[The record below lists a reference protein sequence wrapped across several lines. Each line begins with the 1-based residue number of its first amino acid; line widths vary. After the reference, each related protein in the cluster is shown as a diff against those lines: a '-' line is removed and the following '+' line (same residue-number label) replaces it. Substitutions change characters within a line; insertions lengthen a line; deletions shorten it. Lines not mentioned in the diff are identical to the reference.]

1 MALINTLR
9 NKMGKVVVAVIAI
22 AILSFVLADLLG
34 PNSTLF
40 GGNDNTVG
48 EIAGESIQ
56 LPEFQ
61 ALVEQ
66 QESNYIMNFGRQ
78 PGEREKPTLRNQA
91 WELLIGRYAFQK
103 QYEEVGVKVTSDEVW
118 DMMQGKNISPGI
130 QQSFTNPE
138 TGQFDRSLFMN
149 FLKNLP
155 NQAPENR
162 YRWEVFKK
170 DLKPGRERLKYE
182 NLLVKSVYVTNAEA
196 QQEYAAQNNVAE
208 VEYLYVPYYAVSDSA
223 VSVSESDLKDY
234 YSENKNRYKVENTR
248 SMKYVTFPII
258 ASSEDSTYIK
268 EEMME
273 LKEEFKSVE
282 DDSVF
287 AGVNTDGLNFYGN
300 YQSATLP
307 AQLKGN
313 VSNLTIGDVRGPY
326 LSGENYVLYK
336 VSDIYEDTVFYAN
349 ASHILFG
356 DTEDDKAE
364 AERVLQEL
372 KDGANFSA
380 MAAQYGTDGTKQRGG
395 DLGWFKSGDM
405 VSEFEDAVF
414 SKNEAGLINN
424 VVETEYGYHII
435 KVDEPKTNMVYEVAT
450 IERNITPSD
459 ETINVAFR
467 DADLFASKV
476 DDISSF
482 EEIAKEDSLR
492 VIPAVKLKKNDR
504 RVGVLGDARQIVQW
518 LFRDASKGSVS
529 EVFELDNQY
538 VIGVMTDETEEGY
551 QSLEAVKTEVTAKVK
566 NELKGQQIIES
577 LKGTSGTLEEKAQAY
592 GSDANVYSSSDLKLS
607 ANSLPNVGFDPYA
620 VGLAFSLENGET
632 SEPFAS
638 ENGVLIIN
646 MGNKTVAPEI
656 GDLTIYK
663 NQLAQGLRNRV
674 GFGISEAIKENAD
687 IVDKRY
693 KFY

>member
-103 QYEEVGVKVTSDEVW
+103 QYEEVGVEVTSDEVW

-162 YRWEVFKK
+162 YRWEIFKK

-223 VSVSESDLKDY
+223 INVTDSDLRNY
-234 YSENKNRYKVENTR
+234 YNENKERYKVENTR

-258 ASSEDSTYIK
+258 ASSEDSLYIK
-268 EEMME
+268 DELMT
-273 LKEEFKSVE
+273 LKEEFKTVE
-282 DDSVF
+282 DDSTY
-287 AGVNTDGLNFYGN
+287 AGIHTDGSN
-300 YQSATLP
+300 YFGKYQAATLP
-307 AQLKGN
+307 IQLKGN
-313 VSNLTIGDVRGPY
+313 VSNLTKGDVRGPY
-326 LSGENYVLYK
+326 LVGENYVLYK
-336 VSDIYEDTVFYAN
+336 VSDIYEDTVLYAK

-356 DTEDDKAE
+356 DTDEAKEE

-380 MAAQYGTDGTKQRGG
+380 MAAQYGTDGTRQRGG

-414 SKNEAGLINN
+414 SKDEAGLLNN
-424 VVETEYGYHII
+424 IVETEYGYHII
-435 KVDEPKTNMVYEVAT
+435 KVDEPKTNMVYKVAT
-450 IERNITPSD
+450 VERNITPSD

-482 EEIAKEDSLR
+482 EEVANEDSLR
-492 VIPAVKLKKNDR
+492 IVPAVKLKRNDR

-518 LFRDASKGSVS
+518 LFRDASVGSVS

-538 VIGVMTDETEEGY
+538 VIAVMDGETEEGY

-566 NELKGQQIIES
+566 NELKGNQIIEQ
-577 LKGTSGTLEEKAQAY
+577 LKGTTGTLEERAQAY

-607 ANSLPNVGFDPYA
+607 ANSMPSVGFDPYA
-620 VGLAFSLENGET
+620 VGMAFSLENGET

-638 ENGVLIIN
+638 ENGVLIIK
-646 MGNKTVAPEI
+646 MDNKTVAPEI

-674 GFGISEAIKENAD
+674 GFGISEAIKEHAD
-687 IVDKRY
+687 IIDKRY
-693 KFY
+693 RFY